1 MKEFKQIGFVKC
13 SVCGDMLPVRET
25 SSKAKTPWIACNRC
39 HNRCFF
45 NGAEGQEI
53 RKHLQEGHRYTTNG
67 GLEFLPIQTTQKAE
81 TRLSDENT
89 DDFDLF

>member
-1 MKEFKQIGFVKC
+1 MKEFKQIGGVKC
-13 SVCGDMLPVRET
+13 PICGEMIPVRET
-25 SSKAKTPWIACNRC
+25 NSKSQTPWIACNRC

-67 GLEFLPIQTTQKAE
+67 GLEFLPIQTQKAE
-81 TRLSDENT
+81 TRVSDENMS
-89 DDFDLF
+89 DFDIF